1 MDRGERISYRVIER
15 GTAVECS
22 GGEQVGTVKRVMEV
36 KAKDIFD
43 GIVIATPRGD
53 RFVDAPEVGEIY
65 ERVVLLKIDAEECSR
80 LPKPGQNPAAI
91 GLKPGD
97 VAATKT
103 QNLARRA
110 WNRITGN
117 Y

>member
-1 MDRGERISYRVIER
+1 
-15 GTAVECS
+15 
-22 GGEQVGTVKRVMEV
+22 VGTVKRVMEV

-65 ERVVLLKIDAEECSR
+65 EQVVLLKIDAEECAR
-80 LPKPGQNPAAI
+80 LPKPGQNPAAM
-91 GLKPGD
+91 GLTPDDLAG
-97 VAATKT
+97 TRGRGM
-103 QNLARRA
+103 ARRA
-110 WNRITGN
+110 WNRITRN